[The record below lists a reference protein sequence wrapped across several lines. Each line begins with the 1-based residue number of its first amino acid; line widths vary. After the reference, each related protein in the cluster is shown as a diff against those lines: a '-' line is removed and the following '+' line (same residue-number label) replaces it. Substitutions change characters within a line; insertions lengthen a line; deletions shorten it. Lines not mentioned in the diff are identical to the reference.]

1 MKLSIFTCTQHIF
14 RTELFCYF
22 ETLLVY
28 ICIFKHYTSV
38 FRFKTNKASGECTST
53 IERNSSQGANQ
64 RNHLL
69 FGSCSHRYGYER
81 MRVAPRPSCRADF
94 TRLSAADKSTAMRI
108 LLLLLLLSL
117 CSNHCTAL
125 RQAVRSFAVL
135 WLVEMCCWLSGHLLC
150 CDWLTWVVGC
160 QVIRC
165 VVIGWNVGCHVIC
178 CVVIGWHEL

>member
-38 FRFKTNKASGECTST
+38 FRFKTNKASGECT

-81 MRVAPRPSCRADF
+81 MRFAPRPSCRADF